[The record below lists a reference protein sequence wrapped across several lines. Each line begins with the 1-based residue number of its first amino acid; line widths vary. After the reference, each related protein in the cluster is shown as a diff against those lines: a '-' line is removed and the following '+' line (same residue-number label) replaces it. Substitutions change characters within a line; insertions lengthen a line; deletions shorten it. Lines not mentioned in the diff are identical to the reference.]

1 MTKKDD
7 NIDVTLIGYARVSTA
22 DQSAQMQV
30 EALIK
35 YGVPEENIFSENMS
49 GAKKNRPEL
58 AKAMR
63 TVRKGDTLVV
73 WKLDRIAR
81 SIRNLL
87 DILEELEEKGVA
99 FRSITDNIE
108 TESPGGKLLIH
119 IMGSIAEFERNIGVQ
134 RTKTGI
140 QSALDRGVKFGRDY
154 KLKPEDMPTVWKL
167 IHEKGKTRAYVADKY
182 DVSTNTIGRRLK
194 EYEEELAKA
203 KPKARSKRK
212 AKKR

>member
-1 MTKKDD
+1 MTKKSN
-7 NIDVTLIGYARVSTA
+7 NIDVTLVGYARVSTA
-22 DQSAQMQV
+22 DQSAQMQI

-63 TVRKGDTLVV
+63 SLAPGDTLVV
-73 WKLDRIAR
+73 WKLDRVAR
-81 SIRNLL
+81 SIKNLL
-87 DILEELEEKGVA
+87 EILEELESKGVA

-108 TESPGGKLLIH
+108 TETPGGKLLIH

-140 QSALDRGVKFGRDY
+140 ENALAKGVKFGREH
-154 KLKPEDMPTVWKL
+154 KLKPEDMPKVWKL
-167 IHEKGKTRAYVADKY
+167 IHEEGKTRAFVAKKY
-182 DVSTNTIGRRLK
+182 KVTTNTIGRRLK
-194 EYEEELAKA
+194 EYEAELAKA
-203 KPKARSKRK
+203 KLKAKRK
-212 AKKR
+212 TKKR